1 MSLRE
6 MCIYVQL
13 LPIHIKNKG
22 GGWRDRYARKG
33 INRRNKNLHTIYLSI
48 RVPTSVAAAAAAEL
62 NKNKGMSRGLLLI
75 YLATSPV
82 SI

>member
-1 MSLRE
+1 MER
-6 MCIYVQL
+6 
-13 LPIHIKNKG
+13 N
-22 GGWRDRYARKG
+22 RYAGKK

-48 RVPTSVAAAAAAEL
+48 YLPFDLSIAAAAAAAAEL

>member
-1 MSLRE
+1 MG
-6 MCIYVQL
+6 IYSYYL
-13 LPIHIKNKG
+13 HIKNKEG
-22 GGWRDRYARKG
+22 GMERLRYAGKG

-48 RVPTSVAAAAAAEL
+48 CLPTSVAAAAAAAEL
-62 NKNKGMSRGLLLI
+62 NKNKGVSRGLLLF